1 MSTTALPG
9 ELREDEN
16 FTTALYRA
24 AIGPVSTDYYLT
36 LFTDWEASGQWRPRW
51 NTAAALWTLG
61 WLVFRRMGGIAL
73 AYAGALVGSLL
84 LIFGIG
90 GLLLSWSVTVQWV
103 AFALWLLAAVAV
115 PGLLGN
121 HWFHQHC
128 RKRMD
133 AALAA
138 QSDVAQACADLAGQ
152 SSPRKRALMVGGVQV
167 GLMLALGLAAMQFS
181 ALLQGPGFPSEQ
193 ATASP
198 QTASGTVKELGD
210 ALPLTAAPTS
220 APAARVA
227 SQPASN
233 ASPPASI
240 PSELAKSAGQVATVV
255 KPVVAID
262 KPAATAP
269 AIAVAKKAVPA
280 SLNVAQSAP
289 ANTASVASEKIST
302 SGRYGVNVGLFAKTE
317 NAQSVRSKL
326 ESANLPVLTE
336 TLNMPRGPRIRVR
349 VGPFA
354 TQAEATSAATRIRTL
369 GLDALTYRE

>member
-51 NTAAALWTLG
+51 NTAAGLWTLG
-61 WLVFRRMGGIAL
+61 WLVFRRMGGMAL

-90 GLLLSWSVTVQWV
+90 GLLLSLSVTVQWG

-133 AALAA
+133 TALAA

-167 GLMLALGLAAMQFS
+167 GLLLALGLAAMQFS

-210 ALPLTAAPTS
+210 ALPVATAPTE
-220 APAARVA
+220 P
-227 SQPASN
+227 
-233 ASPPASI
+233 
-240 PSELAKSAGQVATVV
+240 AKSAGQAPKPTASQVATVV
-255 KPVVAID
+255 KPAVAID
-262 KPAATAP
+262 QPAATAP
-269 AIAVAKKAVPA
+269 AIAVATKAVPA

-289 ANTASVASEKIST
+289 AKVASGGSEKIST
-302 SGRYGVNVGLFAKTE
+302 SALYGVNVGLFAKAE
-317 NAQSVRSKL
+317 NAQSVRAKL
-326 ESANLPVLTE
+326 EAANLPVLTE

-354 TQAEATSAATRIRTL
+354 TQADASTAATRIRAARGHPADGTRPAT
-369 GLDALTYRE
+369 ALPGRT